1 MFAACVMAP
10 RETAINCN
18 KLRDGGLLFRR
29 SCLSAEVAHLIDIH
43 FQPSVFKSVKSHI
56 AASSA
61 QRLTCGGMDGAGRGH
76 VGSHSRTR
84 VRAQHGEWPHSGV
97 RRSVENLE
105 ITS

>member
-29 SCLSAEVAHLIDIH
+29 SCLSAEVAHLVDIH
-43 FQPSVFKSVKSHI
+43 FQPSVFNSVKSHI

-61 QRLTCGGMDGAGRGH
+61 QRLTCG
-76 VGSHSRTR
+76 TR
-84 VRAQHGEWPHSGV
+84 VRTQQGEWPQSGV